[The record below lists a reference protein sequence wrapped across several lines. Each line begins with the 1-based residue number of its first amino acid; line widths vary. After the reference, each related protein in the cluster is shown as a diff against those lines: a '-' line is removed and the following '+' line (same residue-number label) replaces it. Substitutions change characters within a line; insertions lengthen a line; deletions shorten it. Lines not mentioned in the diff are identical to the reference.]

1 MLKRGFVAVFVLL
14 FIFGH
19 LAIASGQ
26 DAPAPASLL
35 VKLVPGLTPI
45 AQMDVITR
53 NGGMEISSIPALR
66 LHVVEVVAAEL
77 AAVTTR
83 YQSDPLVEHVEE
95 NRVRISEA
103 IPSDPLYTSQWAL
116 AKIQWDSV
124 FGALDVLG
132 TATVA
137 ILDTGVDA
145 LHPDLAGVVV
155 SGISMLDGSNGMMD
169 PSGHGTWLAGIVA
182 ARTDG
187 VPMEGIAGVAF
198 TGVQIVP
205 VTVLN
210 RVGEGRDSDVIAGVM
225 WAADNGADVLLMAF
239 SDPGFSRN
247 LQDAIDY
254 AWSKGAVIVAAAGNT
269 ASSDPTFPA
278 GDRGVMGVAATDAT
292 DALASFSNAGEAVFI
307 AAPGV
312 DVPTTAIGDAY
323 EVVSGTS
330 VSAAIVAGAAALMK
344 ANDPSL
350 SNGVIVGRLARNADP
365 AGTQADTGNGRVN
378 LPRALADTST
388 EFVQPA
394 GATPVGEGGPFVGP
408 YLAATVTNVAITS
421 PSSVITLPSASLPVS
436 VSVTFDYSTSTT
448 GATSA
453 TVDVLGTTGSTTQG
467 VAPGV
472 NRSATIQVT
481 VPSGASVGAHNIKVT
496 VTNSVGSGSNQKNDQ
511 KNGILVITADGT
523 PPVITPSV
531 TGTAGANGW
540 YTSDVTVSW
549 TVTDAESAVSSQTGC
564 GSTTL
569 TGETADTTLT
579 CTATSGG
586 GTASSSVMIKL
597 DKTPPTAL
605 LAVTAGTAGSN
616 GWYTSDVTVTTSGSD
631 SISTPVVC
639 TAAQAVSTE
648 TAGTMLNG
656 SCTNDAGLTTAATP
670 LTVKLVK
677 SAPVV
682 TLTATGTSGAN
693 GWHTSDVTVHT
704 AGVDTI
710 AGPLTCTP
718 DQTQNSETTDTLFT
732 GSCTNAA
739 GLVGTGTLSVKLDKT
754 PPVVSLAITSG
765 TLGDNAWYTSDV
777 VLHTSGTETISTP
790 IVCDSDL
797 SQISDTTGATFT
809 GSCTNAAGLK
819 GTSSPVTVKVDKTP
833 PTATLAVV
841 AGTLGANGWHTSD
854 VTVRASGADSVSG
867 PVTCTPDQFQT
878 VETTGTTFNGSCTN
892 AAGLTTA
899 ASPVTVK
906 LDKTAPTGVA
916 LAVSG
921 TAGANGWYT
930 SDVTVT
936 TNGTENLSTPL
947 TCTLPQ
953 QLNAE
958 TAGTAVTGSCTNAA
972 GLSTDTTPVTVKIDK
987 TPPSAA
993 VVVKA
998 GTVGLNGWYTSSVTI
1013 STQGSDSVS
1022 APVTCTADQVQ
1033 GADTTGVTVNG
1044 SCTNAAGLS
1053 ASATPLTVK
1062 IDKTP
1067 PTITINS
1074 NTADG
1079 GSYYFGFVPASGSCS
1094 ATDVTSGPPA
1104 PACALTGYET
1114 TVGPHTLTAKA
1125 SDMAGNVATRTRS
1138 YTVLAWTLRGFYQ
1151 PIDMNGVWNSVKG
1164 GATVPLKFEVFAG
1177 PTELTDTSIASLGAA
1192 RVSCTADEGDPIDLV
1207 STGGTSLRYDSV
1219 AGQFVF
1225 NWQTPRTPGHC
1236 YRVTL
1241 TTQDSSSIN
1250 ALFKLK

>member
-19 LAIASGQ
+19 LAMASGQ
-26 DAPAPASLL
+26 AAPAPASLL

-45 AQMDVITR
+45 AQRDVITR

-77 AAVTTR
+77 VAVTMR

-239 SDPGFSRN
+239 SNPGFSRN

-254 AWSKGAVIVAAAGNT
+254 AWSMGAVIVAAAGNT

-312 DVPTTAIGDAY
+312 DVLTTAIGDAY
-323 EVVSGTS
+323 EIVSGTS

-344 ANDPSL
+344 ASDPSL

-365 AGTQADTGNGRVN
+365 AGTPADTGNGRVN
-378 LPRALADTST
+378 LPRALLDTST

-394 GATPVGEGGPFVGP
+394 GAAPLGAGGPFVGP
-408 YLAATVTNVAITS
+408 YLAANVTNVTITS
-421 PSSVITLPSASLPVS
+421 PSSVITIPSASLPVS
-436 VSVTFDYSTSTT
+436 VSVSFDYSTSTT

-453 TVDVLGTTGSTTQG
+453 TVDVQGTTASTTQT

-472 NRSATIQVT
+472 NQSATIQVT
-481 VPSGASVGAHNIKVT
+481 VPSGASVGAHNLKVT

-549 TVTDAESAVSSQTGC
+549 TVIDAESAVSSQTGC

-586 GTASSSVMIKL
+586 GTASSSVRIKL

-639 TAAQAVSTE
+639 TPAQIVSTV
-648 TAGTMLNG
+648 TAGTTLNG
-656 SCTNDAGLTTAATP
+656 SCTNDAGLTAGASP
-670 LTVKLVK
+670 LVVKLVK
-677 SAPVV
+677 AAPVV
-682 TLTATGTSGAN
+682 TLTGDGTTGSN
-693 GWHTSDVTVHT
+693 GWYTSDVTVQT
-704 AGVDTI
+704 AGVDTVGTPI
-710 AGPLTCTP
+710 TCTP
-718 DQTQNSETTDTLFT
+718 DQAQSSETIGTLFT
-732 GSCTNAA
+732 GSCTNDA
-739 GLVGTGTLSVKLDKT
+739 GLVGTGTLSVKVDKT

-765 TLGDNAWYTSDV
+765 TLGDNGWYTSDV
-777 VLHTSGTETISTP
+777 VLRTSGTETISTP
-790 IVCDSDL
+790 IVCASD
-797 SQISDTTGATFT
+797 QAQTSDTTGATFT
-809 GSCTNAAGLK
+809 GSCTNDAGLK

-841 AGTLGANGWHTSD
+841 AGTPGANGWYTSD
-854 VTVRASGADSVSG
+854 VTVRASGAESVST

-878 VETTGTTFNGSCTN
+878 AETTDTTFNGSCTN

-906 LDKTAPTGVA
+906 LDKTAPTSVA

-921 TAGANGWYT
+921 TLGANGWYT
-930 SDVTVT
+930 SDITVI
-936 TNGTENLSTPL
+936 TNGTESLSTPL

-953 QLNAE
+953 HLNAE
-958 TAGTAVTGSCTNAA
+958 TAGTAMTGSCTNAA
-972 GLSTDTTPVTVKIDK
+972 GLSTDATPVTVKIDK

-993 VVVKA
+993 LVVTA
-998 GTVGLNGWYTSSVTI
+998 GVIGLNGWYTSSVTI
-1013 STQGSDSVS
+1013 STHGSDSVS

-1053 ASATPLTVK
+1053 ASATPRTVK
-1062 IDKTP
+1062 VDKTP

-1074 NTADG
+1074 DIADD
-1079 GSYYFGFVPASGSCS
+1079 GSYYFGFIPASGSCS

-1125 SDMAGNVATRTRS
+1125 SDMAGNVATRTRA

-1177 PTELTDTSIASLGAA
+1177 ATELTDTSIVSLGAA
-1192 RVSCTADEGDPIDLV
+1192 HVSCTADEGDPIDLV

-1225 NWQTPRTPGHC
+1225 NWQTPRTPGQC

-1241 TTQDSSSIN
+1241 TTQDSSSIS

>member
-1 MLKRGFVAVFVLL
+1 MLKRGVVAVFVLL

-53 NGGMEISSIPALR
+53 NGGMETSSIPALR
-66 LHVVEVVAAEL
+66 LHVVEVVAVEL

-116 AKIQWDSV
+116 PRIQWDSV
-124 FGALDVLG
+124 FGALDVPG

-155 SGISMLDGSNGMMD
+155 SGISMLGGSNGMMD

-210 RVGEGRDSDVIAGVM
+210 SVGAGRDSDVIAGVM

-312 DVPTTAIGDAY
+312 DVLTTAIGDAY

-344 ANDPSL
+344 ASDRSL

-365 AGTQADTGNGRVN
+365 AGTRADTGNGRVN

-394 GATPVGEGGPFVGP
+394 GAAPVGEGGPFVGP
-408 YLAATVTNVAITS
+408 YLAANVTNVAITS

-436 VSVTFDYSTSTT
+436 VSVSFDYSTSTT

-453 TVDVLGTTGSTTQG
+453 TVDVLGTSGSTTQA

-481 VPSGASVGAHNIKVT
+481 VPNGASAGAHNIKVT

-511 KNGILVITADGT
+511 KNGIIVITADST

-569 TGETADTTLT
+569 TAETADTTLT

-586 GTASSSVMIKL
+586 GTASSSVTIKL

-639 TAAQAVSTE
+639 TSAQIVSTA
-648 TAGTMLNG
+648 TAGTTLNA
-656 SCTNDAGLTTAATP
+656 SCTNDAGLTAGAIP
-670 LTVKLVK
+670 LVVKLVK
-677 SAPVV
+677 AAPVV
-682 TLTATGTSGAN
+682 TLTANGTTGSN
-693 GWHTSDVTVHT
+693 GWYTSDVTVQT
-704 AGVDTI
+704 AGVDTVGTPI
-710 AGPLTCTP
+710 TCTH
-718 DQTQNSETTDTLFT
+718 DQAQSSETTGTLFT
-732 GSCTNAA
+732 GSCTNDA
-739 GLVGTGTLSVKLDKT
+739 GLVGTGTLSVKVDKT

-765 TLGDNAWYTSDV
+765 TLGDNSWYTSDI
-777 VLHTSGTETISTP
+777 VLHTSGTETISQS
-790 IVCDSDL
+790 IVCDSD
-797 SQISDTTGATFT
+797 QVQTSDTTGATFT
-809 GSCTNAAGLK
+809 GSCTNDAGLK
-819 GTSSPVTVKVDKTP
+819 GMSSPVTVKVDKTP

-841 AGTLGANGWHTSD
+841 AGTPGANGWYTSD

-867 PVTCTPDQFQT
+867 PVTCTPDQFHT
-878 VETTGTTFNGSCTN
+878 VETTGTTFNGSCKN

-899 ASPVTVK
+899 ASPITVK

-936 TNGTENLSTPL
+936 TNGTESLSTPL

-972 GLSTDTTPVTVKIDK
+972 GLSTDATPVTVKIDK

-993 VVVKA
+993 PVVTA
-998 GTVGLNGWYTSSVTI
+998 GALGLNGWYTSSVTI

-1033 GADTTGVTVNG
+1033 GGDTTGVTVNG

-1062 IDKTP
+1062 VDKTP

-1074 NTADG
+1074 DIADG

-1094 ATDVTSGPPA
+1094 ATDVTSGPPT

-1125 SDMAGNVATRTRS
+1125 SDMAGNVTTRTRS

-1177 PTELTDTSIASLGAA
+1177 PTELTDTSIVSLGAA

-1207 STGGTSLRYDSV
+1207 STGGTSLRYDSA

-1225 NWQTPRTPGHC
+1225 NWQTPRTPGQC

-1241 TTQDSSSIN
+1241 TTQDSSSIS